1 MLYQATH
8 HGITRHCELQHS
20 TISRLTPL
28 LLLACR
34 FYFVPACTTRTQ
46 ASPFVT
52 GGFALCYLS
61 GACKLSSSP
70 GLSPAPAA
78 AAAANYPLLLGA
90 ARSAACGSK
99 GRCGSAWGSSYE
111 YGYMLNLKQLWL

>member
-1 MLYQATH
+1 MPLLF
-8 HGITRHCELQHS
+8 R
-20 TISRLTPL
+20 SRL
-28 LLLACR
+28 C
-34 FYFVPACTTRTQ
+34 CTCITHTQ
-46 ASPFVT
+46 AAPFVT

-70 GLSPAPAA
+70 GMSP
-78 AAAANYPLLLGA
+78 AAAANYPLLLDA

-111 YGYMLNLKQLWL
+111 YGYMLSLKQL